1 MDQIKIGKFIA
12 WKRKEQNL
20 TQAQLA
26 EKLGITDRAVSK
38 WETGKSLPDAS
49 IMLEMCALLGITV
62 NDLLCGEVVSM
73 ENYNEQMEN
82 SLIEMIKQKERADKR
97 LLTMEIVI
105 GLTSTI
111 FLFAMLA
118 VGIIFMTLE
127 KPFLAFIL
135 PVGIGFVQFIICM
148 AFALRIE
155 QVAGFY
161 ECRECGHRYVPS
173 YKSVNL
179 AMHMGRTRYMKCP
192 KCGKK
197 SWQKKVISDIKPEIL
212 SCSSK

>member
-26 EKLGITDRAVSK
+26 KKLGITDRAVSK

-105 GLTSTI
+105 GLTSSI

-127 KPFLAFIL
+127 KPIWAFIL

-155 QVAGFY
+155 QVAGYY
-161 ECRECGHRYVPS
+161 ECRKCGHRYVPS
-173 YKSVNL
+173 YKAVSL
-179 AMHMGRTRYMKCP
+179 AMHTGRMRYMKCP

-197 SWQKKVISDIKPEIL
+197 SWQKKVISDINPEI
-212 SCSSK
+212 